1 MKPSFFLLAAALLLP
16 AAGAFAQL
24 PTAPVAGPAAPGA
37 RPLAPAS
44 AASRPCARG
53 MAGGGSV
60 TYFGAVC
67 SHDPHHEQFAR
78 LRQAFADGR
87 PTVVFY
93 EKPDCGTDSTE
104 TATIRRRGEAAYVR
118 FLARQ
123 HGVRAERLDNPV
135 AEYAYLRARIDP
147 ERLKLYCL
155 LRDIQQLRARTS
167 PSKALTVKLARQ
179 LLTNSA
185 YFAPGTEQVIHNVAE
200 LEMAYRKHCPVGGK
214 WWQAPAAWFNPNAAA
229 IGSSNPFLA
238 DLNGTIRAFRE
249 RYMYRRLAEWARAGH
264 RVLVVADPDH
274 LPAPAPAL
282 ARR

>member
-1 MKPSFFLLAAALLLP
+1 MNASSFLVAAALLLP
-16 AAGAFAQL
+16 AGAFAQS
-24 PTAPVAGPAAPGA
+24 PTAPAPSQRAGTAHLLATGSAGAPRYTRRA
-37 RPLAPAS
+37 
-44 AASRPCARG
+44 
-53 MAGGGSV
+53 AGGGSI

-67 SHDPHHEQFAR
+67 SHDPNHGQFAQ
-78 LRQAFADGR
+78 LRQAFEDSR
-87 PTVVFY
+87 PTVVFF

-104 TATIRRRGEAAYVR
+104 TATIRRLGEAAYVR

-155 LRDIQQLRARTS
+155 LRDIQQRRARTGA
-167 PSKALTVKLARQ
+167 SKALTVKLAKQ
-179 LLTNSA
+179 LLANSA

-200 LEMAYRKHCPVGGK
+200 LEMAYRKHCPAGGK
-214 WWQAPAAWFNPNAAA
+214 WWQAPAAWFNPNATATS
-229 IGSSNPFLA
+229 SSNPFLA

-274 LPAPAPAL
+274 LPAPTPSL
-282 ARR
+282 ARG